1 MIDPLKLDNH
11 LFLQLALRLIH
22 NYRKY
27 IRFLLKDL
35 PLSNLR
41 QLHWL
46 SINNIKKLDSTN
58 KTQKAKNKPKFI
70 ISTKG

>member
-46 SINNIKKLDSTN
+46 SINNIKKT
-58 KTQKAKNKPKFI
+58 
-70 ISTKG
+70 